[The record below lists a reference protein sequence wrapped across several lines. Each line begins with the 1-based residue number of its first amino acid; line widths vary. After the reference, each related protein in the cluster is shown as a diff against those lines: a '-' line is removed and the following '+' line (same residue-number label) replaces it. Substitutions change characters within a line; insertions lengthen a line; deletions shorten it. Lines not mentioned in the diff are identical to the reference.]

1 MKITVNIEKE
11 ELLAAV
17 SMMNL
22 TGKMD
27 DEMSE
32 AVKNAVNE
40 FAEDELLIEEKDF
53 KLAVLFAAL
62 SEICRRKD
70 EETDKRPS
78 E

>member
-1 MKITVNIEKE
+1 MRITVNIEKE
-11 ELLAAV
+11 DMLGAV
-17 SMMNL
+17 SMMKL
-22 TGKMD
+22 MGKMD

-32 AVKNAVNE
+32 VVKNAVNE
-40 FAEDELLIEEKDF
+40 FTEDELLIEEKDF

-78 E
+78 V